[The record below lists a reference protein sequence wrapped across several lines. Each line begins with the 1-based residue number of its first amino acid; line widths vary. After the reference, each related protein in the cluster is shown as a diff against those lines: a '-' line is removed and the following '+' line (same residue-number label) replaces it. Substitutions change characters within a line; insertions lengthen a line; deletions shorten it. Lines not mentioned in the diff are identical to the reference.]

1 MCDRA
6 SSCFKI
12 ITQRSTYELRFYFNR
27 YFSGVGRR
35 TRITHKT
42 IRKGAQM
49 TAPASKQKFAEY
61 LKLYKIEPTDGDEEV
76 SYKVLECAY
85 DLFCALDTLAKNHN
99 AMKAKI
105 LNILQPKEKD
115 K

>member
-1 MCDRA
+1 MY
-6 SSCFKI
+6 FK
-12 ITQRSTYELRFYFNR
+12 
-27 YFSGVGRR
+27 
-35 TRITHKT
+35 RIQINT
-42 IRKGAQM
+42 KGYTMSNQTKA
-49 TAPASKQKFAEY
+49 KFVQY
-61 LKLYKIEPTDGDEEV
+61 LKLYKIEPTDSDEEA
-76 SYKVLECAY
+76 SYKALECAY